1 MLTYILLRLV
11 CGVYFSLAIL
21 LSIIRIVI
29 FCELWYT
36 RPIGIADVGC
46 VARDLFLA
54 LVWPFRLVT
63 PSGRRWLVGAFH
75 LW

>member
-1 MLTYILLRLV
+1 MLTYLPLRIV
-11 CGVYFSLAIL
+11 YGVYFSLAIP

-54 LVWPFRLVT
+54 LLWPFLLVT
-63 PSGRRWLVGAFH
+63 SRGRCWLVDAFH